1 MTCTHSISITGDR
14 AVFGLLVS
22 FQLAMLVGCNEHRT
36 LPRASMIAPSPE
48 EQARPLPVV
57 QSSAP
62 ARRIGPANTNQA
74 TPTFVRYGDTA
85 PAAKQSQRSRSGSQ
99 GPRTTLNIENA
110 SIDEIA
116 AKILGDLLG
125 ATYTIEVD
133 LPDVATL
140 RTPRPST
147 AREIIGLFEDLL
159 TARGAVLLSDGNSFR
174 ILPADPD
181 SAPLRTAPLDRG
193 GGQALGYGSQAIKL
207 AHIKPSRMAEILQP
221 VIAEGAIRSLDD
233 RRGLLVLA
241 GSRRE
246 LDEVKA
252 IIDLFDV
259 DWLRSMSIG
268 LLPLRRANPVDVA
281 QEIMF
286 TLSDETAEGAS
297 DTRVLPVERAKAVL
311 VVSPSAAILNTIKD
325 IVPYLDIANGD
336 DRSVYVYQVQ
346 NRSAAELADLV
357 GKVYGAAQGSGGQPP
372 AADEDAGITQASLT
386 VATGNGAR
394 GVSVVADDAGNA
406 LIVRADPD
414 TYPEAISL
422 IQSLDTLPSQVLL
435 EMMIAEVTLAD
446 ELRYGV
452 EWFLRFGEFDGQFSA
467 NLTDFVNPTGA
478 GLSLLLS
485 GSNAGVVVNALS
497 GLTDVNVVS
506 NPSLMVLDNRSA
518 TLQVGDQVPVVLQ
531 SAVSVNDPD
540 APIVNS
546 VQYRDTG
553 VTLNI
558 TPRISD
564 NGLVVLEIEQNVSDV
579 VETTTS
585 GIDSPT
591 IQQRRI
597 ATTVAVNDGESLA
610 LGGLIRDEAGNIQT
624 GVPLLRDIPVAG
636 ELFKNTEDV
645 RQRTELIIII
655 TPRVIRNPAEARL
668 VTNEL
673 RDRLISLRPTGS

>member
-1 MTCTHSISITGDR
+1 
-14 AVFGLLVS
+14 
-22 FQLAMLVGCNEHRT
+22 
-36 LPRASMIAPSPE
+36 MIC
-48 EQARPLPVV
+48 
-57 QSSAP
+57 
-62 ARRIGPANTNQA
+62 
-74 TPTFVRYGDTA
+74 
-85 PAAKQSQRSRSGSQ
+85 
-99 GPRTTLNIENA
+99 
-110 SIDEIA
+110 EI
-116 AKILGDLLG
+116 
-125 ATYTIEVD
+125 YTIEAD

-140 RTPRPST
+140 RTSRPST
-147 AREIIGLFEDLL
+147 AEEIIGLFEDLL
-159 TARGAVLLSDGNSFR
+159 TARGAALLSNGRSFR
-174 ILPADPD
+174 IIPD
-181 SAPLRTAPLDRG
+181 DRDSPPLRSAPLDRG
-193 GGQALGYGSQAIKL
+193 IGAALGYRSQAIKL
-207 AHIKPSRMAEILQP
+207 SHIKPSRMAEILEP

-233 RRGLLVLA
+233 RRGMLVLA

-246 LDEVKA
+246 LDEVRA
-252 IIDLFDV
+252 MIDLFDV

-268 LLPLRRANPVDVA
+268 LLPLSRANPADVA

-286 TLSDETAEGAS
+286 TLSDEAAEGAA
-297 DTRVLPVERAKAVL
+297 DTRVIPVERAKAVL

-325 IVPYLDIANGD
+325 IVPYLDIADGD

-357 GKVYGAAQGSGGQPP
+357 SKIYGAPQSGRGQTPNP
-372 AADEDAGITQASLT
+372 DVEAVVTQASLT
-386 VATGNGAR
+386 VANTGPR

-414 TYPEAISL
+414 SYPDAISL

-610 LGGLIRDEAGNIQT
+610 LGGLIREEAGNFQT

-645 RQRTELIIII
+645 RQRTELIIMI
-655 TPRVIRNPAEARL
+655 TPRVVRNPAEARL
-668 VTNEL
+668 VTREL

>member
-1 MTCTHSISITGDR
+1 MTLLRTKGPSRHRSLF
-14 AVFGLLVS
+14 VLLVS
-22 FQLAMLVGCNEHRT
+22 LHVAALAGCDDHRT
-36 LPRASMIAPSPE
+36 LSRVSMAEPLPQ
-48 EQARPLPVV
+48 EQARPLPVL
-57 QSSAP
+57 QSAAP
-62 ARRIGPANTNQA
+62 ARRIGPGNTTQP
-74 TPTFVRYGDTA
+74 TRTFVRYGDALSIA
-85 PAAKQSQRSRSGSQ
+85 PQSQRSRNSGQ

-110 SIDEIA
+110 SIDDIA
-116 AKILGDLLG
+116 AKVLGDLLG
-125 ATYTIEVD
+125 ATYTIEAD

-140 RTPRPST
+140 RTSRPST
-147 AREIIGLFEDLL
+147 AEEIIGLFEDLL
-159 TARGAVLLSDGNSFR
+159 TARGAALLSNGRSFR
-174 ILPADPD
+174 IIPD
-181 SAPLRTAPLDRG
+181 DRDSPPLRSAPLDRG
-193 GGQALGYGSQAIKL
+193 IGAALGYRSQAIKL
-207 AHIKPSRMAEILQP
+207 SHIKPSRMAEILEP

-233 RRGLLVLA
+233 RRGMLVLA

-246 LDEVKA
+246 LDEVRA
-252 IIDLFDV
+252 MIDLFDV

-268 LLPLRRANPVDVA
+268 LLPLSRANPADVA

-286 TLSDETAEGAS
+286 TLSDEAAEGAA
-297 DTRVLPVERAKAVL
+297 DTRVIPVERAKAVL

-325 IVPYLDIANGD
+325 IVPYLDIADGD

-357 GKVYGAAQGSGGQPP
+357 SKIYGAPQSGRGQTPNP
-372 AADEDAGITQASLT
+372 DVEAVVTQASLT
-386 VATGNGAR
+386 VANTGPR

-414 TYPEAISL
+414 SYPDAISL

-610 LGGLIRDEAGNIQT
+610 LGGLIREEAGNFQT

-645 RQRTELIIII
+645 RQRTELIIMI
-655 TPRVIRNPAEARL
+655 TPRVVRNPAEARL
-668 VTNEL
+668 VTREL